1 MQDLV
6 LFYTRKLFFFFGLK
20 YLSLMMICILFCSG
34 VALTKP
40 SLTTTKHVQNSD
52 ATTNRKRAL
61 LEKVDLGSSKK
72 QCFVEEEKIEIHHA
86 QHPERVD
93 SRWRTVESRV
103 TTEDSIVQK
112 QKRNLELL
120 NQKESASVA
129 IVQLEDKELESA
141 TGMAD
146 RMLHG
151 VDSPNKGENVQVVTD
166 ASRFSG
172 RCNQWSV
179 SPQQFNSS
187 FTKGLDLV
195 ENILPDRND
204 VLKTPTWK
212 EKGPSLPPLSKS
224 PEETNQ
230 QRGHD
235 RNGTRSRYRTPK
247 SRSKSMAKHEEG
259 GGLCQSPHSS
269 STKKTGRGSSSS
281 LKSVSWVYHSSLFS
295 PGDAFWD
302 EAIEA
307 ADGLL
312 ASNVEEL
319 QVGGAVDMNTK
330 PSGSTH
336 DVESCQYEERTDSHP
351 PVKQVLEPAKD
362 TRSVDSSH
370 SPLVAESRRG
380 FVGATVLS
388 DVEGIVSRNFSA
400 QVSQMDVSPLP
411 VRHFDFTSQTSPQ
424 NKSIDELLRQDAS
437 QSNFQCCS
445 RSVLAKECLNERGA
459 GTSQQTRMR
468 VDDVE
473 LTGGNQECLPM
484 GMVNGSSEIEDMQQS
499 SAPTVAATSLGLT
512 EQVSAAPGMLKEE
525 LTDPRS
531 NTEAEQT
538 CSNKLEMGAMAAELS
553 KAAGALETGKE
564 ALLVVPSADQSHVD
578 LSEWLPADI
587 CATYIKKGLRKFY
600 PWQVHSV
607 FLSTTLSQK

>member
-1 MQDLV
+1 
-6 LFYTRKLFFFFGLK
+6 
-20 YLSLMMICILFCSG
+20 MMICILFCSG
-34 VALTKP
+34 VAPTKP

-52 ATTNRKRAL
+52 ATTSRKRAL
-61 LEKVDLGSSKK
+61 LGKVDLGSSKK
-72 QCFVEEEKIEIHHA
+72 QCFAEEEKIEIHHA

-93 SRWRTVESRV
+93 SRWRTVECRV

-129 IVQLEDKELESA
+129 VVQIEDKELESA

-166 ASRFSG
+166 TSRFSG

-179 SPQQFNSS
+179 SPWQVDSS

-195 ENILPDRND
+195 ENIQPDRND
-204 VLKTPTWK
+204 ALKTPTWK

-281 LKSVSWVYHSSLFS
+281 LKSVGWVYHSSLFS

-330 PSGSTH
+330 PSGPTH
-336 DVESCQYEERTDSHP
+336 DVDSCQYEERTDSYP

-388 DVEGIVSRNFSA
+388 DVEGMVSGDFSA

-411 VRHFDFTSQTSPQ
+411 IRHFDFTSQTSPQ
-424 NKSIDELLRQDAS
+424 NKSIDELLHQDAS
-437 QSNFQCCS
+437 QSNFQCRS
-445 RSVLAKECLNERGA
+445 RSVLAKESLNERGT

-468 VDDVE
+468 VDDVV

-484 GMVNGSSEIEDMQQS
+484 GMVNGRSEIEDMQQS

-512 EQVSAAPGMLKEE
+512 EQVSAAPGTLKEE
-525 LTDPRS
+525 LSATRS

-538 CSNKLEMGAMAAELS
+538 CSNKLETHAMAAELS

-578 LSEWLPADI
+578 LSEWLPPDI
-587 CATYIKKGLRKFY
+587 CAIYIKKGLRKLY

-607 FLSTTLSQK
+607 FLSTMLSQK